1 VIHNESIHGD
11 LSGSFAGPTLLSFMP
26 GANTIIAQMGNNGN
40 TGATLSSRDAD
51 YFTVTISPEHAI
63 VSITVDTFTFS
74 PNNPGVSFAAFV
86 AATAFAGQ

>member
-1 VIHNESIHGD
+1 
-11 LSGSFAGPTLLSFMP
+11 MP
-26 GANTIIAQMGNNGN
+26 GADTIIAQMGNNGN

-51 YFTVTISPEHAI
+51 YFTVTIGPEHAI